1 MSGIAPA
8 HEVVV
13 VRQDDA
19 EVLGGPPVTGRL
31 YADSSATGVPAR
43 RAQPGCSGPTATNVT
58 VASARMRPAEL
69 TASTGVQQEIMDP
82 AISKP
87 HEALARWQAA
97 KAQHGHD
104 DQGART

>member
-31 YADSSATGVPAR
+31 YADSSATG
-43 RAQPGCSGPTATNVT
+43 RAWSCPCGNTDIAGSKVYGP
-58 VASARMRPAEL
+58 R
-69 TASTGVQQEIMDP
+69 Q
-82 AISKP
+82 
-87 HEALARWQAA
+87 
-97 KAQHGHD
+97 KAC
-104 DQGART
+104 A